1 MHSLTTELQR
11 RASRESPAEGR
22 GGGGGRCVLA
32 RWSRG
37 MILALG
43 ARGPGFKSRTS
54 PSFFFKRTEGRPG
67 GSFGETQGAPRAS
80 EARTAAVRP
89 DQSVE
94 QSDSHIQPRG
104 LGAPRLKRAVLVLTC
119 GGGSGELSREKR
131 EQHGRPRRK
140 RCPLD
145 ALCQRLLSDHRE
157 PRLGGSA
164 ARKASVPEIEAP
176 GPSAPPP
183 ALERSPPARATRS
196 PSPALSSGSPALAAA
211 RRLAK

>member
-1 MHSLTTELQR
+1 MA
-11 RASRESPAEGR
+11 ASFTGVTYRT
-22 GGGGGRCVLA
+22 GGGRENDVVA

-54 PSFFFKRTEGRPG
+54 PPLFFKRRTEGRPG

-89 DQSVE
+89 DQSAD
-94 QSDSHIQPRG
+94 QSDSHSQPRG
-104 LGAPRLKRAVLVLTC
+104 LGAPRPKRAVLVLTC
-119 GGGSGELSREKR
+119 GGGSGSGELSREKR
-131 EQHGRPRRK
+131 EQHGRPRRR

-145 ALCQRLLSDHRE
+145 ALCRRLLSDHPG

-164 ARKASVPEIEAP
+164 APKASVPEIAAP
-176 GPSAPPP
+176 EPSAPPP
-183 ALERSPPARATRS
+183 ALVRSPPARATRS

-211 RRLAK
+211 RRPAK

>member
-1 MHSLTTELQR
+1 M
-11 RASRESPAEGR
+11 
-22 GGGGGRCVLA
+22 LA

-80 EARTAAVRP
+80 EARTAAVRQN
-89 DQSVE
+89 QSVE
-94 QSDSHIQPRG
+94 QSDSHIQPQG

-131 EQHGRPRRK
+131 
-140 RCPLD
+140 
-145 ALCQRLLSDHRE
+145 
-157 PRLGGSA
+157 
-164 ARKASVPEIEAP
+164 
-176 GPSAPPP
+176 
-183 ALERSPPARATRS
+183 
-196 PSPALSSGSPALAAA
+196 
-211 RRLAK
+211 